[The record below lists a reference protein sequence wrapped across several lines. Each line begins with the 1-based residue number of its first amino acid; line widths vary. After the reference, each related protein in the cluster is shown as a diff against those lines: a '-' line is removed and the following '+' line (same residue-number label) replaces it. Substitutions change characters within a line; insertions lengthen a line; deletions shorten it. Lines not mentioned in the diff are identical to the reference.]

1 MPTVAAAAIAAIAGA
16 YHGAPFDILGLHS
29 VTVNGTPGLAVR
41 AFLPQAQAV
50 SVKRGDDLR
59 PMERLHPDGFFEA
72 VFPAER
78 EFFGYQ
84 LALTHYDGTTL
95 VAEDPYR
102 FPPAL
107 TEFDLHLFAEGNHF
121 QLYDKLGAHPMV
133 HTGVSGVLFAVWA
146 PSAERVSVVGNF
158 NQWDG
163 RRHPM
168 RPRGATGIWEIF
180 LPGLAPGEVYKYEIK
195 SRHMGYLVAKADPY
209 GFASELRPKT
219 ASVVWDLSNYQW
231 NDADWMANRK
241 SRHNFHS
248 PISIYEVHL
257 GSWKRV
263 PDPTYGSRWLSYRE
277 LAGQLVPYVKEM
289 GYTHIELLPVAEH
302 PYDGSW
308 GYQVTGYYAPTARY
322 GTPDDF
328 RCLVDAAHQAGI
340 GVIIDWVPAHFP
352 KDEVGLGFF
361 DGTHLYEHADPRK
374 GEHKDWGTFI
384 FNYGRNEVS
393 AFLLSNALFWLEKY
407 HIDGLR
413 VDAVASMLYL
423 DYSRKS
429 GEWAPNEYGG
439 RENLEAI
446 RFLRRFNELVH
457 EQFPDVLTMA
467 EESTAWPM
475 VSRPG
480 YVGGLGFDMKWNM
493 GWMHDMLHYMQL
505 DPVFRRY
512 HHNSLTFSLMYA
524 FSENFIL
531 SFSHDEVVH
540 LKKSMLDKMPGDA
553 WQKFANLRALYA
565 YMYAHPGK
573 KLLFMG
579 GEFGQW
585 NEWSEAKELAWP
597 LLDYEP
603 HRKLQAYVKD
613 LNRLLAAEP
622 ALHEVDFNWE
632 GFQWIDF
639 HDVDKSI
646 VSFLRRAR
654 DPEDFVVVVAN
665 FTPVVREGYRVG
677 VPRPGFY
684 TEILNSDAEGYGGS
698 NVGNRGGLP
707 ADDISWQGQP
717 YSILLTL
724 PPLAVVF
731 LKPERSSTDG
741 ADGKDG

>member
-1 MPTVAAAAIAAIAGA
+1 
-16 YHGAPFDILGLHS
+16 
-29 VTVNGTPGLAVR
+29 
-41 AFLPQAQAV
+41 
-50 SVKRGDDLR
+50 
-59 PMERLHPDGFFEA
+59 
-72 VFPAER
+72 
-78 EFFGYQ
+78 
-84 LALTHYDGTTL
+84 
-95 VAEDPYR
+95 
-102 FPPAL
+102 
-107 TEFDLHLFAEGNHF
+107 
-121 QLYDKLGAHPMV
+121 
-133 HTGVSGVLFAVWA
+133 
-146 PSAERVSVVGNF
+146 
-158 NQWDG
+158 
-163 RRHPM
+163 
-168 RPRGATGIWEIF
+168 
-180 LPGLAPGEVYKYEIK
+180 
-195 SRHMGYLVAKADPY
+195 
-209 GFASELRPKT
+209 
-219 ASVVWDLSNYQW
+219 
-231 NDADWMANRK
+231 
-241 SRHNFHS
+241 
-248 PISIYEVHL
+248 
-257 GSWKRV
+257 V